1 LYFKCHSSIKP
12 NVMKKRTYLSWLI
25 IVSLTTIYIPT
36 MGQTPLFGVKPVQK
50 TNNQQLSI
58 SLPFVEDWSSSSF
71 ETNGWTTECD
81 NWEINNQQG
90 NPGSTAE
97 FKWDPLLQNNY
108 SCSLTSDIFIG
119 SQLNV
124 GQIFFDFDISLD
136 NRNNTG
142 TELFIVEVFDGT
154 SWEVIATFSN
164 DLGFEWESYHFD
176 ITEYAR
182 SVNFQIRF
190 RAIGEDSFN
199 LISWFV
205 DNISVYRTCAAPY
218 DLSCC
223 FYWNSGLDFGSLVAW
238 DAPDILFP
246 PLSTWLHWDSG
257 SLFSGIG
264 LMSGGDFSVA
274 TRWDTDQLNIY
285 ENDTISIVKIHLNDT
300 GLQEIILKIWK
311 GENASE
317 LIYKDTLTNIT
328 SDNWMEIPIDT
339 ILLIPEDEE
348 LWVGYTII
356 GQISTSF
363 PAGTDSGPA
372 IAGYGDMI
380 TTDGGAQ
387 WDLLSSYGL
396 DYNWNIQV
404 FIETPTASD
413 TASMLGFNVFR
424 RVDEEPDYTFRDFVP
439 FDSLQH
445 YEFREPFVDYN
456 YSICYKVNGIWG
468 LMDDTCVSDYALSYE
483 NPYEDLVCIWGVDIL
498 ELNNSEIKIYPN
510 PATNKL
516 TILTNNETSIN
527 EINIYNQLGQNI
539 LQIKHPTKSIDVSM
553 LEGGVYIIELI
564 TNEYRTRQKLLI
576 R

>member
-1 LYFKCHSSIKP
+1 
-12 NVMKKRTYLSWLI
+12 MKKFFPSSCLLIVLLSFLFFPAI
-25 IVSLTTIYIPT
+25 
-36 MGQTPLFGVKPVQK
+36 GQAPLFSSKPIQK
-50 TNNQQLSI
+50 IDNQQLSI
-58 SLPFVEDWSSSSF
+58 SLPFVEDWSSASF
-71 ETNGWTTECD
+71 ETNGWTAECD

-97 FKWDPLLQNNY
+97 FKWDPMLQNDY
-108 SCSLTSDIFIG
+108 SCSLVSDVIVG
-119 SQLNV
+119 SQIHV
-124 GQIFFDFDISLD
+124 GQIFFDFDIRLD

-142 TELFIVEVFDGT
+142 TESFFVEVFNGT
-154 SWEVIATFSN
+154 SWETISTFLN
-164 DLGFEWESYHFD
+164 DLGFDWESHHFD

-182 SVNFQIRF
+182 SVDFQIRF
-190 RAIGEDSFN
+190 RAAGEDSFN
-199 LISWFV
+199 LLSWFV

-218 DLSCC
+218 DLS
-223 FYWNSGLDFGSLVAW
+223 FTLNWDTIYPNIFSSVMW

-246 PLSTWLHWDSG
+246 SQSTWLHWDSG

-264 LMSGGDFSVA
+264 LTSGGDFSVA

-317 LIYKDTLTNIT
+317 LIYKDTLINIT

-339 ILLIPEDEE
+339 TLLVPENEE
-348 LWVGYTII
+348 LWIGYTII

-363 PAGTDSGPA
+363 PAGTDAGPA

-387 WDLLSSYGL
+387 WDLLSNYGL
-396 DYNWNIQV
+396 NYNWNIQV
-404 FIETPTASD
+404 FIETPKTSD

-424 RVDEEPDYTFRDFVP
+424 KVDEEPDYTFRSFVP

-445 YEFREPFVDYN
+445 YEFLDPWYYN
-456 YSICYKVNGIWG
+456 DFYYTCYKVNGVWG
-468 LMDDTCVSDYALSYE
+468 LMGDTCISDYAL
-483 NPYEDLVCIWGVDIL
+483 NIVNADDDFACIFITNINDS
-498 ELNNSEIKIYPN
+498 NHPQIKIYPN

-516 TILTNNETSIN
+516 TISTNNETLITG
-527 EINIYNQLGQNI
+527 INIYNQLGQNV
-539 LQIKHPTKSIDVSM
+539 LYIKQPTGLIDVSK
-553 LEGGVYIIELI
+553 LDEGVYIIELI